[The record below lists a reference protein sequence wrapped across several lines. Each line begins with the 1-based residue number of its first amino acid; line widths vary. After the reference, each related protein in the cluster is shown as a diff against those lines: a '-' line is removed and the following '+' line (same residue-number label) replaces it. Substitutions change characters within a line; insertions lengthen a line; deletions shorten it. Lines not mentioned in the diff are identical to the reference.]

1 MASRTA
7 VTMYSPEHAAKV
19 AADAAAAF
27 DGIQLKEGKVSGRM
41 APGAVPL
48 KDEVLYENGRSVKA
62 KESIIRS
69 LKDAGY
75 IDLLKIAKQWSKT
88 KEEKDKIGEMSSKQA
103 KVVKNDWKNKDY
115 DSGSDSE
122 ETKATR
128 VVKKGV
134 TFQPPL
140 TPNDPPATPV
150 PVSGSV
156 TNLSKRESDTE
167 SKESESKPKEP
178 EPKPKESEPKPN
190 STPKKQKTPPVEAS
204 EPEIKKAII
213 AMLNATEAQLG
224 MLKEMCDTNAS
235 ICTDKDIQAAKT
247 RVCCILNP
255 PDGSEDENEGDK
267 GGEGGEGG
275 KRSKGKS
282 KSDPGPGLGDAALS
296 AALNAAQIASAAK
309 KAAGT
314 DEIAAED
321 IKINI
326 DLKKFQTNTDVLNVL
341 KEAIPAS
348 IRANWNVYIT
358 DKATF
363 YYVTSDKPAQ
373 WTLPELPGP
382 DTEFV
387 RVKEAA
393 IAAKA
398 AKATDPAAALT
409 AAKSY
414 MTQIGITDDALKDTA
429 AAAFLRIPDGW
440 TMQYSRTKN
449 VISYVDSAGKTTTV
463 EPAAGEKTAT
473 AVNSRTTTSGTGL
486 SSPLLSPTIT
496 DLLDRLIQQKQEAIP
511 NIATSEV
518 ILIPNWTTYSD
529 DDKRNI
535 TAYIQ
540 NRTNSLYDVSIMEDG
555 KIQYTNQGGVASFVA
570 PPTQPA
576 SSLST
581 TAPATS
587 SATPSAKDAAFE
599 ARRLKETPV
608 AAGESS
614 RIEVVSNYIKQMLPD
629 DADKDRRADNLATIF
644 LDLPDNWDI
653 DINGITPPPAENH
666 EEHPRYVD
674 STGAT
679 TMNKPSGT
687 MSTVAEVDAFA
698 EKAKVKAVPSDNADA
713 LQTATAAATGPVK
726 AYLISKGF
734 TDEGQQ
740 NELVP
745 IFLGLPDNW
754 VINKLNR
761 ELVEG
766 EQYRYFTDP
775 EGNTTWYIP
784 QGDETTAAQ
793 VNERVR
799 LEPAAPAAATE
810 GGRRKKRTLRK
821 SKSKRSP
828 RSKKRSPQ

>member
-1 MASRTA
+1 MASRGSVKYYAKEKADA
-7 VTMYSPEHAAKV
+7 VAAK
-19 AADAAAAF
+19 A
-27 DGIQLKEGKVSGRM
+27 QE
-41 APGAVPL
+41 AP
-48 KDEVLYENGRSVKA
+48 
-62 KESIIRS
+62 
-69 LKDAGY
+69 
-75 IDLLKIAKQWSKT
+75 Q
-88 KEEKDKIGEMSSKQA
+88 QA
-103 KVVKNDWKNKDY
+103 PKL
-115 DSGSDSE
+115 SE
-122 ETKATR
+122 TQQAP
-128 VVKKGV
+128 
-134 TFQPPL
+134 QQ
-140 TPNDPPATPV
+140 TPNPSKIKEAPQEAPKPSETQQAPKEV
-150 PVSGSV
+150 KFAPTV
-156 TNLSKRESDTE
+156 NLSNKSNSLEVPGLNPE
-167 SKESESKPKEP
+167 SKSESKPKESKP
-178 EPKPKESEPKPN
+178 EPKKPKN
-190 STPKKQKTPPVEAS
+190 PPVEAS

-224 MLKEMCDTNAS
+224 MLKEMCDKNTS
-235 ICTDKDIQAAKT
+235 ISTDADIQAAKT

-267 GGEGGEGG
+267 GGEGGEG
-275 KRSKGKS
+275 SKGKS

-309 KAAGT
+309 KAVGT
-314 DEIAAED
+314 DETKAKD

-341 KEAIPAS
+341 KEAIPES

-358 DKATF
+358 DEATF
-363 YYVTSDKPAQ
+363 YYATPDKQAQ

-429 AAAFLRIPDGW
+429 AAAFLEIPDGW

-449 VISYVDSAGKTTTV
+449 VISYVDSDNQSTETKPEGAESKV
-463 EPAAGEKTAT
+463 AAVTARSSS
-473 AVNSRTTTSGTGL
+473 AGTGI
-486 SSPLLSPTIT
+486 SSNALLPDEIRT
-496 DLLDRLIQQKQEAIP
+496 LLDGLIQDKQTARPNAARSAAIR
-511 NIATSEV
+511 
-518 ILIPNWTTYSD
+518 IPNWNGSTYSD
-529 DDKRNI
+529 DDKAKMR
-535 TAYIQ
+535 AYIK
-540 NRTNSLYDVSIMEDG
+540 NKTGNLHDVTITEDG
-555 KIQYTNQGGVASFVA
+555 GIQYTGESGTPTFVA
-570 PPTQPA
+570 PPAP
-576 SSLST
+576 
-581 TAPATS
+581 PATA
-587 SATPSAKDAAFE
+587 ATATAAATAATAAATAERKALKDAAFE

-614 RIEVVSNYIKQMLPD
+614 RIEVVSNYIKQTKGLLD

-793 VNERVR
+793 VNQRV
-799 LEPAAPAAATE
+799 EPAAGATAATTE